1 MSEVRWGAIG
11 AGRIARS
18 FASDVRLAPNAR
30 LVAIAARSMP
40 SARAFADEYELPKAY
55 ASYDGLFADP
65 DIDAVYI
72 ATPHNLHANQAR
84 GASRRP
90 AELPLERAERQGAA
104 ASQVDSVATR
114 QVLAAFERLAADQR
128 QVLLLVAVEGLA
140 YREVAE
146 VLGIPL
152 GTVMSRLARGREQL
166 RRLVDDGAGAADRS
180 LRRVK

>member
-1 MSEVRWGAIG
+1 MTDF
-11 AGRIARS
+11 AR
-18 FASDVRLAPNAR
+18 RLEAEIPALR
-30 LVAIAARSMP
+30 RY
-40 SARAFADEYELPKAY
+40 ARALLRDAERADDLVQDCLERALAKQALWRPSGTLRAW
-55 ASYDGLFADP
+55 LFT
-65 DIDAVYI
+65 VM
-72 ATPHNLHANQAR
+72 HNLHANQAR

-90 AELPLERAERQGAA
+90 SELPLERAERHGQAA
-104 ASQVDSVATR
+104 TQIDSVATR

-152 GTVMSRLARGREQL
+152 GTVMSRLARGRERL
-166 RRLVDDGAGAADRS
+166 RRLVDDGAGEPDSS